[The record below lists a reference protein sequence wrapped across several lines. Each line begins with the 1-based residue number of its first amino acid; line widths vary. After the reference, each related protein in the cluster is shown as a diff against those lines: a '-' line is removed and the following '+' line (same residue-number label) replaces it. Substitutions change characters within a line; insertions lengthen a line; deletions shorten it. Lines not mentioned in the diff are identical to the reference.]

1 MDKRDGYYEGKDYI
15 VTWAFGHLFTLADI
29 EDYSP
34 LPDGQKHWSLS
45 NIPCFPD
52 RFKYC
57 LKRNPDKS
65 TDKGIEKQFNIIKFL
80 CNRPDVDTI
89 VNAGD
94 SDREGEIIVRICVD
108 RALEADKPLKRLW

>member
-1 MDKRDGYYEGKDYI
+1 MKLIIAEKPSLGRNIVTAIGKMDKRDGYYEGKDYI

-57 LKRNPDKS
+57 LKRNPDK
-65 TDKGIEKQFNIIKFL
+65 TVDKGIEKQFNIIKFL
-80 CNRPDVDTI
+80 CN
-89 VNAGD
+89 
-94 SDREGEIIVRICVD
+94 
-108 RALEADKPLKRLW
+108 